1 VDARTRRND
10 RHRLDG
16 VAPLGKNRT
25 AIFDGGAMRSSD
37 NAAAMSGTLQI
48 HSAPARK

>member
-1 VDARTRRND
+1 MLAAMASIASMA
-10 RHRLDG
+10 L
-16 VAPLGKNRT
+16 PLGKNRT